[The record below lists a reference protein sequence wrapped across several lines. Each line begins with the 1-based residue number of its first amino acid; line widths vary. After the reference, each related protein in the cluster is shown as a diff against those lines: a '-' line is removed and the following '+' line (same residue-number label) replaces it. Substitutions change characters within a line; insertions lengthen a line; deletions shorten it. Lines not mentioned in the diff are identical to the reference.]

1 MLRAMQYLRIF
12 LPLYDP
18 DFFALQRPLLAPTDG
33 EFGTSSEAMWLIWC
47 HVDLLVLSVR
57 WALPVFLR

>member
-1 MLRAMQYLRIF
+1 MLHAMQYLRIF

-18 DFFALQRPLLAPTDG
+18 VIFTLQRSSLAPTDR
-33 EFGTSSEAMWLIWC
+33 ELGTSSEATLLIWC